1 MDVAPARGVEAAAIA
16 VSDRPAAAAAA
27 APGGATVADAEV
39 AVARMHEMSSDLRGC
54 AVIAPGGEALAASGE
69 LDRWGPAA
77 TDLLAAA
84 DVAAGETASQV
95 HVGTED
101 GEAFAVRLGEFAVVA
116 VAERF
121 TLASLILFDMR
132 TVLRD
137 LVRAAGGSA

>member
-1 MDVAPARGVEAAAIA
+1 M
-16 VSDRPAAAAAA
+16 SDRTAGAAAA
-27 APGGATVADAEV
+27 APSGATAADAEV
-39 AVARMHEMSSDLRGC
+39 AVARLHEMSSDLRGC

-77 TDLLAAA
+77 ADLLAAA
-84 DVAAGETASQV
+84 DAAAGGAASQV
-95 HVGTED
+95 HVATED
-101 GEAFAVRLGEFAVVA
+101 GEAFAVRLGGFAVVA

-137 LVRAAGGSA
+137 LARAAGA